1 MVQSI
6 YEVLNK
12 EDLFMMTTKEAKE
25 KIMDVMT

>member
-6 YEVLNK
+6 YEVPNK